1 MKHRLRLASGTVLLG
16 YLSREMMGKV
26 FATAVIV
33 VSLMEILALLEQ
45 VTEIMHRHLGLT
57 GVLYYAVMRLPL
69 LFCNAMPIAVLI
81 GALLALVQMTT
92 SNEIAIMRAA
102 GLSTPGLIKLFLPTT
117 IALGILCGLVNDQ
130 VTPRTEQALAQWW
143 NVTTP
148 GAIAEAHNYW
158 VRSGNDLISIHFLGS
173 GASVLG
179 DVTVYH
185 RDRQSLLQKVTTLD
199 TARYVHGH
207 WYGTPTRVLSVIS
220 PTRIDLLDVPPGQ
233 SIRLDW
239 PDTLTP
245 GYITQLTISFTQ
257 SISTM
262 LDEEAGRLPSS
273 QSPSFFLTE
282 ILGRIMLPLTF
293 TVMLLLAVPVV
304 YIPPRAGIRS
314 WLPVWCLGAGLLFVV
329 FQGLLR
335 ALGNAG
341 TLPSLMAIFV
351 GILIFILGVITVLL
365 RIEER

>member
-26 FATAVIV
+26 FATAIIV

-45 VTEIMHRHLGLT
+45 VTEIMHRHLGMS

-69 LFCNAMPIAVLI
+69 LFCNAMPIAMLI
-81 GALLALVQMTT
+81 GALLALMQMTT

-117 IALGILCGLVNDQ
+117 IVLGILCGVVNDQ

-143 NVTTP
+143 NLTAP
-148 GAIAEAHNYW
+148 DALADPHNYW
-158 VRSGNDLISIHFLGS
+158 IRSGNDLISIHFLGN
-173 GASVLG
+173 GGSVLK
-179 DVTVYH
+179 DVMVYH

-199 TARYVHGH
+199 SARYVHGH
-207 WYGTPTRVLSVIS
+207 WYGTPARVLDVVS
-220 PTRIDLLDVPPGQ
+220 PTRVDLLDIPPGQ
-233 SIRLDW
+233 STRLDW
-239 PDTLTP
+239 PITLTP
-245 GYITQLTISFTQ
+245 GYITQLTTSFTQ

-262 LDEEAGRLPSS
+262 LAEENGSLPSS

-282 ILGRIMLPLTF
+282 ILGRIMLPVTF

>member
-1 MKHRLRLASGTVLLG
+1 MKLRLRLASGTVLLG
-16 YLSREMMGKV
+16 YLTREMMSKV
-26 FATAVIV
+26 FATAIIV

-45 VTEIMHRHLGLT
+45 VTEIMHRHMGMS

-81 GALLALVQMTT
+81 GALLALVQLTT

-102 GLSTPGLIKLFLPTT
+102 GLSTPGLIKLFLPST
-117 IALGILCGLVNDQ
+117 IVLGILCGFVNDQ
-130 VTPRTEQALAQWW
+130 ITPRSEQALAQWW
-143 NVTTP
+143 NATTP
-148 GAIAEAHNYW
+148 GMIAEWHNYW
-158 VRSGNDLISIHFLGS
+158 IRSGHDLISIHHLAGGGSFLR
-173 GASVLG
+173 
-179 DVTVYH
+179 DVTIYH
-185 RDRQSLLQKVTTLD
+185 RDHQDLLKKVTTLD
-199 TARYVHGH
+199 TVRYVHGR
-207 WYGTPTRVLSVIS
+207 WYGTPSRMLSVVN
-220 PTRIDLLDVPPGQ
+220 PTRIDLLDTPPGQ
-233 SIRLDW
+233 SVRLDW
-239 PDTLTP
+239 PDTMTP

-257 SISTM
+257 STGTM
-262 LDEEAGRLPSS
+262 LAEQNGSLPSS

-282 ILGRIMLPLTF
+282 ILGRIMLPVTF

>member
-1 MKHRLRLASGTVLLG
+1 MKRKLRLASGTVLLG

-26 FATAVIV
+26 FATALIV

-45 VTEIMHRHLGLT
+45 GTEIMHRHLGLY
-57 GVLYYAVMRLPL
+57 GVFYYAVMRLPL
-69 LFCNAMPIAVLI
+69 LFCNAMPIAMLI
-81 GALLALVQMTT
+81 GALLALMQMTT

-117 IALGILCGLVNDQ
+117 IMLGLLCGLVNDQ
-130 VTPRTEQALAQWW
+130 ITPRTEQALAQWW
-143 NVTTP
+143 NATMP
-148 GAIAEAHNYW
+148 DALDESHNYW
-158 VRSGNDLISIHFLGS
+158 IRSGNDLLNIHFMGN
-173 GASVLG
+173 GATELK

-185 RDRQSLLQKVTTLD
+185 RDHESLLQKITTLD
-199 TARYVHGH
+199 TVRYVHGH
-207 WYGTPTRVLSVIS
+207 WYATPVRVLSVLS
-220 PTRIDLLDVPPGQ
+220 PTHVDQLDIQPGP
-233 SIRLDW
+233 STRLDW

-245 GYITQLTISFTQ
+245 GYITQLTTSFTQ
-257 SISTM
+257 SIGTM
-262 LDEEAGRLPSS
+262 LAEESGNLPSS

-282 ILGRIMLPLTF
+282 ILGRIMLPVTF